1 MMTKKRHESAHPG
14 RQRLYEGRIID
25 LNLEHVHLPGGQEVE
40 LEIVR
45 HPGGAAV
52 VAIDAEQRVCLLRQ
66 FRHAADGWLW
76 ELPAGKLDPGEAP
89 EVTALREL
97 AEEAGVEA
105 DRLTSLG
112 IMHSSPG
119 VCTEIIHLYMARDL
133 STAELNHEHGE
144 VIEVHWEPLSEVL
157 IWCDEGKITDA
168 KTLVGLYR
176 AAALLRE

>member
-1 MMTKKRHESAHPG
+1 MTKKRHESAHPG

-76 ELPAGKLDPGEAP
+76 ELPAGKREPGEEH
-89 EVTALREL
+89 EVTAQPDP
-97 AEEAGVEA
+97 AQDAGVAA